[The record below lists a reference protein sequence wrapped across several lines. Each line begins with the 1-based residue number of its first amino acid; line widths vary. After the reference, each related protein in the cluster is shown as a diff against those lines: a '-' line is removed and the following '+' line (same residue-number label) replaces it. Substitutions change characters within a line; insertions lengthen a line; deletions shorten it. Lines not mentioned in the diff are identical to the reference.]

1 VVVYIW
7 YHMRQMYFVVEMLG
21 VYSGISTLVKNQYLP
36 HCELPFSLH
45 AVGMLN
51 DKFVLQVPILIT

>member
-1 VVVYIW
+1 
-7 YHMRQMYFVVEMLG
+7 MRQMYFVVEMLG